1 MQHKLFIATLLLA
14 SLFMVACQP
23 TVETETAAPTPEA
36 LPAQQDSE
44 EEAVEMAEPTAALP
58 TPTEDVNFPA
68 TSTPIPADTDSMEDT
83 DMSIFRN
90 QPKVAMA
97 LEDLSTRLGV
107 AADAIQIVAV
117 EAKTWPDSSMG
128 CPQEGMM
135 YMQVLVEDG
144 MLIQLEMDGK
154 IYNYHSG
161 PTREPFLCENK

>member
-1 MQHKLFIATLLLA
+1 MQNRIFIASVVFI
-14 SLFMVACQP
+14 SLIIVACQP
-23 TVETETAAPTPEA
+23 SVETGDAAPTPEA
-36 LPAQQDSE
+36 LPAESDSAE
-44 EEAVEMAEPTAALP
+44 ESVEMAEPTSPLP
-58 TPTEDVNFPA
+58 TPTEDVNFPV
-68 TSTPIPADTDSMEDT
+68 TSTPIPADSDSQEDP

-90 QPKVAMA
+90 QPKVAQA
-97 LEDLSTRLGV
+97 LEDLSGRLNV
-107 AADAIQIVAV
+107 TADEIQIVAV